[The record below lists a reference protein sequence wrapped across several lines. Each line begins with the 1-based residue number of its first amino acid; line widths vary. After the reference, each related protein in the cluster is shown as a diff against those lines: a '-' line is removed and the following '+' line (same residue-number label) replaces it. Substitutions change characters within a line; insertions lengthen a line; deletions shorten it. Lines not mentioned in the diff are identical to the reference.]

1 MARCGVRMSRR
12 AGLLIAMG
20 VGCMSR
26 TGDGRGFRM
35 TRGAGLLITM
45 ADGCMTMRVGDGG
58 QDRRMDIRS
67 IVRSGLRLMSR
78 SLASAAGLDLAS
90 ASADGGM
97 WAGFRLVRV
106 TVSIR
111 GGVDMDD
118 SARRVGV
125 DLIAPDL
132 LLSMAVRDSRT

>member
-1 MARCGVRMSRR
+1 
-12 AGLLIAMG
+12 MG

-67 IVRSGLRLMSR
+67 IVRSGRRRMYH
-78 SLASAAGLDLAS
+78 SLASAAALAL
-90 ASADGGM
+90 ASADGAT
-97 WAGFRLVRV
+97 WDGFRWVRA
-106 TVSIR
+106 TGFIR
-111 GGVDMDD
+111 GGAVMDA
-118 SARRVGV
+118 SARPVGV
-125 DLIAPDL
+125 DITAADL
-132 LLSMAVRDSRT
+132 LRCMVARGFRM